1 MKTFLERGS
10 HAGGPFGVM
19 GTMAGAAAGAGSELQ
34 RFRSELQRDWTAS
47 LPGLSAL
54 LRDLRAA
61 VEPAEQ
67 SREGVP
73 GSGTA
78 SSFCGTAE
86 VAAVRRV
93 LSLASQVVPLLRCV
107 LPSGR
112 TFPTVL
118 LIVSLGF
125 VDLVDFF
132 KEPTFRFFSVFFFS
146 FLPHLFP
153 LPSCIS
159 LLLAVGFFCS
169 FIVSWWKMRLLI

>member
-19 GTMAGAAAGAGSELQ
+19 GTMAGAGSELQ

-112 TFPTVL
+112 TFPTVF

-125 VDLVDFF
+125 ADLVDFF

>member
-19 GTMAGAAAGAGSELQ
+19 GTMAGAGSELQ

-67 SREGVP
+67 SWEGVP

-112 TFPTVL
+112 TFPTVF

-125 VDLVDFF
+125 ADLVDFF

>member
-1 MKTFLERGS
+1 M
-10 HAGGPFGVM
+10 
-19 GTMAGAAAGAGSELQ
+19 
-34 RFRSELQRDWTAS
+34 
-47 LPGLSAL
+47 
-54 LRDLRAA
+54 
-61 VEPAEQ
+61 
-67 SREGVP
+67 
-73 GSGTA
+73 
-78 SSFCGTAE
+78 
-86 VAAVRRV
+86 RRV
-93 LSLASQVVPLLRCV
+93 LSLASQVVPLLRRV

-112 TFPTVL
+112 TFPTVF

-125 VDLVDFF
+125 ADLVDFF